1 MTYSVRTQR
10 RPLRRR
16 PPRRPRLLVFG
27 VLLIVVLMF
36 GVLGMGTVATNAF
49 GAGDLFERVVAKVER
64 VIAGP
69 VPDRSTR
76 PTVTVTAAPRPTP
89 TSLPGTGSTLT
100 PTQTPPAR
108 IKVDVKILDDPE
120 VSFAHQIRKD
130 WCAPA
135 AVQMTLAALGKADTS
150 EAFQREIGSRV
161 REWESLEDSRDG
173 KWGPAAIALALEA
186 FGAPGYEIQA
196 YKSRGDAIRGAAI
209 AITETQSPAI
219 LLAWRGAHTWVM
231 TGYRADADPLLFPD
245 AEMTG
250 TYILDPWYPWNS
262 SIWGQSD
269 PPGAFQDWSEM
280 ERNFLP
286 WKRPEG
292 KYPDRDGKFIILVPT
307 ITATASR

>member
-1 MTYSVRTQR
+1 LTYSVRSHR

-16 PPRRPRLLVFG
+16 PPRRPPFLVFG
-27 VLLIVVLMF
+27 ILLVVVLMF

-49 GAGDLFERVVAKVER
+49 GAGDLFERLVAKVER

-76 PTVTVTAAPRPTP
+76 PTVTVTAIPRATP
-89 TSLPGTGSTLT
+89 TLPGTGATLT
-100 PTQTPPAR
+100 PTQVARTP
-108 IKVDVKILDDPE
+108 VDVTIADDPE
-120 VSFAHQIRKD
+120 AVFAHEIRKD

-135 AVQMTLAALGKADTS
+135 GVQMTLAFLGKADTS
-150 EAFQREIGSRV
+150 EAFQRALASRV
-161 REWESLEDSRDG
+161 REWESHEDSHNG
-173 KWGPAAIALALEA
+173 EWGPAAMALALEA
-186 FGAPGYEIQA
+186 YGAPGYEIRA
-196 YKSRGDAIRGAAI
+196 YRSRGEAVRDAAI

-231 TGYRADADPLLFPD
+231 TGYRADADPTVFPD

-269 PPGAFQDWSEM
+269 PPGAFQDWPEM

-307 ITATASR
+307 ITVSASR